1 MDIFNFFWNRKKKI
15 KPENKEEVCDKGVI
29 DIKRQSSP
37 SQCNTGKTQTNVLKK
52 ENVNSLTTT
61 SNVLYNPLNITEE
74 TPNND
79 QFIEIRKQLNKD
91 IKNISSTLINSEDKY
106 LQLGFELV
114 YSYYEK
120 FGHVPMFVIDEIS
133 KKFDKKIED
142 KWSRL
147 YYPYEILKEKL
158 LSRLHYNW
166 FIKEIKGFTE
176 AEREFC
182 MSAYV
187 VPSNYGPSVRF
198 CMKTGVSTYMPLSL
212 GASVGVG
219 EPVDLEKAEI
229 LTLSYPNEDSAWVI
243 RI

>member
-1 MDIFNFFWNRKKKI
+1 MNIFNFFGNRNKKI
-15 KPENKEEVCDKGVI
+15 KPENKEEVCDKRVI

-37 SQCNTGKTQTNVLKK
+37 SQCNTGKAQTNVLKK
-52 ENVNSLTTT
+52 ENVKSLTTT
-61 SNVLYNPLNITEE
+61 SNVLYNPLIITEG

-91 IKNISSTLINSEDKY
+91 IKNISSTLINSEEQY
-106 LQLGFELV
+106 LKLGFELV
-114 YSYYEK
+114 NSYYEK

-142 KWSRL
+142 KRSRL

-158 LSRLHYNW
+158 LRRLHYNW
-166 FIKEIKGFTE
+166 IIKEIKRFTE
-176 AEREFC
+176 AERES

-187 VPSNYGPSVRF
+187 VPTNYGPSVRF
-198 CMKTGVSTYMPLSL
+198 CMKLGGRSTYMPLCL

-229 LTLSYPNEDSAWVI
+229 LILSYPNEDSAWVI